1 MRILNGKQVILLLLL
16 LVATSCGSRYYCA
29 QFGCDVAYYSPTT
42 GWHNNKCIDGDCDWA
57 KEQSRRF
64 LSRKK
69 SGNFKL
75 TSPKGYTYNFYVYC
89 NRKK

>member
-1 MRILNGKQVILLLLL
+1 MRILNGKTSNLATLLLI
-16 LVATSCGSRYYCA
+16 ATSCGQGYYCA